1 MQYVTY
7 SAAELAQDT
16 YFQRWILEQDHSVDL
31 FWTNW
36 LLEHPDKK
44 PVVEEAKRM
53 VELLGFDQ
61 NYERNQHFAEVWNEV
76 SAQTI
81 DRKPQLMK
89 YAALWIGVLLV
100 SGIAAFWL
108 WPSGDYTYRT
118 LTQQESFTLP
128 DGSTVAL
135 NANSTIS
142 YRVDRSGNREVDLVG
157 EGFFDV
163 VKQRTADDRKAKFSV
178 RTKTAVVEV
187 LGTSFGV
194 SQKDQK
200 TQVVLASGVVK
211 VLASKQRS
219 VQLEPGEFVEVSNT
233 PTKLRKKVVDAQL
246 YSSWVSDQVVFEQ
259 TPLRQIFNWVEDRY
273 GKQIQLDTAAI
284 SVDSLTFTATIP
296 NVELSVVLEAV
307 AIAHQLDISESD
319 EDFFVKRR

>member
-1 MQYVTY
+1 MQYATY

-53 VELLGFDQ
+53 VVLLGFDQ

-100 SGIAAFWL
+100 SGIAFFWL
-108 WPSGDYTYRT
+108 RPSGNYTYRT
-118 LTQQESFTLP
+118 LAQQESFTLP

-163 VKQRTADDRKAKFSV
+163 VKQRTADDRKSEIFGSNQNRSGRSAGHILWSISEKPENAGCVSQWCSKSISFRTTIGSV
-178 RTKTAVVEV
+178 RARRVRRSYQHTYSITKEGGGRSAIFF
-187 LGTSFGV
+187 LG
-194 SQKDQK
+194 
-200 TQVVLASGVVK
+200 
-211 VLASKQRS
+211 
-219 VQLEPGEFVEVSNT
+219 
-233 PTKLRKKVVDAQL
+233 
-246 YSSWVSDQVVFEQ
+246 
-259 TPLRQIFNWVEDRY
+259 
-273 GKQIQLDTAAI
+273 
-284 SVDSLTFTATIP
+284 
-296 NVELSVVLEAV
+296 
-307 AIAHQLDISESD
+307 
-319 EDFFVKRR
+319 